1 MWRLRVWLPSVRV
14 SIMPSVVEISQVVT
28 AGWQGCCNVTSRS
41 RRPISPP
48 IPKQGQVVAIR
59 LLSHTRP
66 LCVHLVHHTFTPN
79 QPIRSTMKAAVRPGR
94 PPNQPLVRHLSRFL
108 TLCLYLSS
116 LKCLSLIL
124 ILSPCPLF
132 HRLANIT
139 TFARAAL
146 RFPDCE
152 HLDAHRSFPLSRMER
167 GRGVRFRLGPGGE
180 VSFGAVA
187 CPSTNRT
194 RYNSRH
200 SRHPLSSWR
209 IPCPS

>member
-1 MWRLRVWLPSVRV
+1 MWRLRVWLPGVRV

-48 IPKQGQVVAIR
+48 IRGQGQVAAIR
-59 LLSHTRP
+59 LLSHVCP

-94 PPNQPLVRHLSRFL
+94 PPHQLLVRYLSRIL
-108 TLCLYLSS
+108 SCCPDCSS